1 MADTTYRWSPQGNSG
16 NRTIDTKKLSKYLL
30 GGLAA
35 ALVLICVLTC
45 FYTVDDKQQAVLTTF
60 GKVTDITEPGLH
72 FKLPFGIQQVHKV
85 DVNVYQKIELGYTTN
100 GNGSEVFKS
109 DESTMITGDYNI
121 VNVDFFVEYKIAD
134 PVQYLYSSNATSTD
148 AVPPTN
154 VVLFR
159 GADCYDGD
167 DYALELNGRQYSL
180 QNVPDLDS
188 YSADL
193 FTPEPTAT
201 PEPKSDLQVALENR
215 LQTFTDR
222 SHPALDEIPSLEG
235 QVYIAV
241 FNSSE
246 LLETSDEAARAGA
259 DFYDVPAA
267 RLAASPEDADT
278 VLLVYRDYTQV
289 GYYSTGGIALRV
301 YTYVAVIHGESEQ
314 RVLVAVNEPPE
325 KITASVGNGGAG
337 EYEPETALRLIAE
350 KLAETP

>member
-1 MADTTYRWSPQGNSG
+1 MLKSLEMKKILAILSAFFFLFSAVFCFAPRPAQAESPVPDVPVISYDGIDYVPVLFTTDYQYISEQFPSVSPG
-16 NRTIDTKKLSKYLL
+16 KYYWLVQL
-30 GGLAA
+30 RAVGEGAYAKPKNFPGMDLILTSAA
-35 ALVLICVLTC
+35 
-45 FYTVDDKQQAVLTTF
+45 
-60 GKVTDITEPGLH
+60 G
-72 FKLPFGIQQVHKV
+72 
-85 DVNVYQKIELGYTTN
+85 
-100 GNGSEVFKS
+100 
-109 DESTMITGDYNI
+109 
-121 VNVDFFVEYKIAD
+121 
-134 PVQYLYSSNATSTD
+134 QYLYSSNATSTD

-159 GADCYDGD
+159 GADCYNGD

-215 LQTFTDR
+215 LQEFTGR
-222 SHPALDEIPSLEG
+222 SHPALEEIPSLEG

-246 LLETSDEAARAGA
+246 LLETSDEAARAGE

-325 KITASVGNGGAG
+325 KITATVGNGGAG